1 MEIPNQR
8 PPFMEMKEPPIP
20 VLPEL
25 DDDAQEQIRTT
36 FQDEV
41 VPKLQR
47 LDARL
52 GMLACSFAG
61 EKYSNWVLQF
71 KSVGSDFEIVDF
83 EYDEDADDMD
93 LDL

>member
-1 MEIPNQR
+1 
-8 PPFMEMKEPPIP
+8 MEMKEPQIP

-25 DDDAQEQIRTT
+25 DDETQGHIRKI

-52 GMLACSFAG
+52 GMLSCSFAG
-61 EKYSNWVLQF
+61 EKYRNWVIQF
-71 KSVGSDFEIVDF
+71 KSVRSDFEIVDF

>member
-1 MEIPNQR
+1 
-8 PPFMEMKEPPIP
+8 MEMKETPGA
-20 VLPEL
+20 VLLEL
-25 DDDAQEQIRTT
+25 DDEAQEHIRTT

-61 EKYSNWVLQF
+61 EKYRNWVLQF